1 MYHFLLA
8 LTLVLAALPFLFAS
22 VPLNVDSP
30 VGGGIRILLSKH
42 VVFCDD
48 RIFVDLEFYDEMLFS
63 GFKRYERNDAHD
75 YVILSAAVY
84 PPASPSSSYHYID
97 SIVTSSR

>member
-1 MYHFLLA
+1 MYHFPLA

-22 VPLNVDSP
+22 VPLHVDSP

-63 GFKRYERNDAHD
+63 GCKRYERNDAHD

-84 PPASPSSSYHYID
+84 SSASPSSFHYID